1 MPTPRP
7 ARLLAGAMALLVG
20 GIAAAAGPTGGL
32 ATAHAEGEDPG
43 RLVLVLD
50 SSGSMKEPASGG
62 ETKIAA
68 AKTAL
73 RTVIGGL
80 PVDQLVGL
88 RVYGATVFDRS
99 DAGAC
104 TDSQLE
110 VPVAADNRDR
120 LRSAVDSYQPYGETP
135 IGYALQ
141 QAGAD
146 VGTTGKR
153 SIVLVSDGEP
163 TCAPDPCE
171 VARELTRSGI
181 DLRIDVVGLDVKPG
195 ARGALQCIAAEG
207 GGTYYDASGSA
218 DLAASLQKVA
228 TRAARPYAA
237 IGRPVDGGTRP
248 DRAPVVTAGD
258 WLDRTN
264 GSESRYY
271 TIEREQSGSTVHFS
285 AAFRDPD
292 TTVFNTVALSTPEG
306 DSCGVSGTV
315 EQLATNT
322 LISSAANAGPVTS
335 LGELDAEAPCA
346 TSPTLVAKVTYS
358 GRTTGVPVEIRV
370 TELPRV
376 DDVAS
381 LPRPVEKARWVA
393 PPTGT
398 AQRTQGGAS
407 FDDAPLLEGGVYRDD
422 IVQGETLTYQVDLDW
437 GQQLSA
443 LVAFPELRSGPR
455 KDATVGEP
463 LVKVSAFS
471 PARADA
477 GSAGS
482 GIPSSQG
489 VLFGFRPQRLGT
501 VVGPVAFLNT
511 SANDAGLQG
520 ASVAGS
526 YTVTVFLAKEPGGR
540 SIPVPFRMSLGVSG
554 TPEGEPVFA
563 SASASASASPSA
575 EVSPSPSVEADRTDG
590 TTDASAAAEGGGDGG
605 GGFPTSLALGGLGAL
620 ALGAAAALT
629 LRSRRATPGHVG

>member
-7 ARLLAGAMALLVG
+7 ARLLAGALALLVG
-20 GIAAAAGPTGGL
+20 GIAAAGGPAGGL
-32 ATAHAEGEDPG
+32 TTAHAEGEEPG

-62 ETKIAA
+62 ETKIGA

-80 PVDQLVGL
+80 PAEQPVGL
-88 RVYGATVFDRS
+88 RVYGATVFDRT

-104 TDSQLE
+104 TDSQLR
-110 VPVAADNRDR
+110 VPVAAGNRDR
-120 LRSAVDSYQPYGETP
+120 LLSAVDSYQPYGETP

-146 VGTTGKR
+146 VGASGKR

-163 TCAPDPCE
+163 TCAPDPCKI
-171 VARELTRSGI
+171 ARQLTRSGI
-181 DLRIDVVGLDVKPG
+181 DLRIDVVGLDVKAG
-195 ARGALQCIAAEG
+195 ARGALQCIADQG
-207 GGTYYDASGSA
+207 RGTYYDASGSR

-228 TRAARPYAA
+228 TRAARPYAT
-237 IGRPVDGGTRP
+237 IGRPVDGGSRP
-248 DRAPVVTAGD
+248 DGAPVVTAGD
-258 WLDRTN
+258 WLDRTDGTEN
-264 GSESRYY
+264 RYY
-271 TIEREQSGSTVHFS
+271 TVEREQSGSTVHFS

-292 TTVFNTVALSTPEG
+292 TTVFNTVELTTPEG
-306 DSCGVSGTV
+306 ESCGASGSV

-322 LISSAANAGPVTS
+322 LISAAATAGPVTS
-335 LGELDAEAPCA
+335 LGELDAESPCA

-381 LPRPVEKARWVA
+381 LPRPVEQARWVA
-393 PPTGT
+393 PPTGG

-407 FDDAPLLEGGVYRDD
+407 FDDAPLLEAGSYRDD
-422 IVQGETLTYQVDLDW
+422 IVQGETLTYEVDLDW

-443 LVAFPELRSGPR
+443 LVTFPELRSGPR
-455 KDATVGEP
+455 KDATVGDP
-463 LVKVSAFS
+463 LAKVSAFS

-477 GSAGS
+477 GAG
-482 GIPSSQG
+482 GTGVPASQA
-489 VLFGFRPQRLGT
+489 VLLGYTPQRVGT

-511 SANDAGLQG
+511 AANTAGLQG
-520 ASVAGS
+520 ASVAGR
-526 YTVTVFLAKEPGGR
+526 YTVTVFLAKKPGGR
-540 SIPVPFRMSLGVSG
+540 SIPVPFRLSLAVSG

-563 SASASASASPSA
+563 SASP
-575 EVSPSPSVEADRTDG
+575 SPSPSSSVEASPSRSSGADEP
-590 TTDASAAAEGGGDGG
+590 TDASATGGDGG
-605 GGFPTSLALGGLGAL
+605 GGFPTSLGIGALGVL
-620 ALGAAAALT
+620 ALGAAAVLT
-629 LRSRRATPGHVG
+629 VRARRSAPRHVG